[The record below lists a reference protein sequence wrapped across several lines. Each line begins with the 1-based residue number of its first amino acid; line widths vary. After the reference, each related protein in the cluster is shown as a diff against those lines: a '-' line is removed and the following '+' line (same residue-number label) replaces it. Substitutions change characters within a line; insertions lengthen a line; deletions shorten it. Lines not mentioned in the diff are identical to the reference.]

1 LPSITLPFDPVIGPI
16 LATSVGRPLS
26 LQPLAATH
34 FPMATARFLIDTGA
48 SHTCVTSMVAVQAQ
62 LEVIGLVPIQS
73 TTQQIV
79 AQTYL
84 ADILMPMGT
93 SSFMLRDR
101 QLTEL
106 RLGNPS
112 FDGLFG
118 RDLISLG
125 QLYVNGLAKTFT
137 LTF

>member
-1 LPSITLPFDPVIGPI
+1 
-16 LATSVGRPLS
+16 
-26 LQPLAATH
+26 
-34 FPMATARFLIDTGA
+34 M
-48 SHTCVTSMVAVQAQ
+48 
-62 LEVIGLVPIQS
+62 IGLVSVQS
-73 TTQQIV
+73 TTQHIV

-84 ADILMPMGT
+84 ADILMPIGT
-93 SSFMLRDR
+93 PPFILRDR

-125 QLYVNGLAKTFT
+125 QLYVNGLARTFT
-137 LTF
+137 LTV